1 MHETTVQSRILP
13 LLYAAP
19 LKTELWQEALTEICA
34 LLDVHKAVLL
44 DHRTHLTLSY
54 KGECLRE
61 GGRLYAEHFWA
72 QDEWTKRFQ
81 SRRIPTRVV
90 TGEEVWT
97 ERELRS
103 SSFYNEF
110 LIKMD
115 ICQVAAVMTRGD
127 GEFETFGFYRGP
139 TEPPF
144 ENRHLDLLKMLT
156 PHVEIALNT
165 RRRLRELQS
174 RVDALDETL
183 ERIQGAIV
191 VLNHRARVLFA
202 NPAAQRILNK
212 NDGLIVSNGSLA
224 CSDSTRSSELQ
235 ALIRWASAGAEG
247 RIHSRG
253 RAVAVPRRTGHP
265 LQILAV
271 PLVKRH
277 IEGPSNACVLLSVS
291 DPDARLMLPAEHLR
305 DFFGLTRAESI
316 LCTRLLKGCS
326 LKEAA
331 EELGVGKETVRT
343 QLKAVLLK
351 TGCKNQ
357 PDLIRRL
364 LNIVPIAS

>member
-1 MHETTVQSRILP
+1 MHETTVQTRILP
-13 LLYAAP
+13 PLYAAP

-44 DHRTHLTLSY
+44 EHRTHLTLSY
-54 KGECLRE
+54 KGECLSE
-61 GGRLYAEHFWA
+61 GGRLYAEHFWR

-81 SRRIPTRVV
+81 NRLISSRVV
-90 TGEEVWT
+90 NGEEVWA

-115 ICQVAAVMTRGD
+115 ICQVSAVMIRGGD
-127 GEFETFGFYRGP
+127 GEFETFGIYRGP

-144 ENRHLDLLKMLT
+144 ENRHLDLLKMLA
-156 PHVEIALNT
+156 PHVEIALST
-165 RRRLRELQS
+165 RRRLGELQS
-174 RVDALDETL
+174 RVDALDESL

-191 VLNHRARVLFA
+191 VLNHRGKILFA

-212 NDGLIVSNGSLA
+212 NDGLIISNGSLV
-224 CSDSTRSSELQ
+224 CSDSARSSELQ

-247 RIHSRG
+247 RFHSRG
-253 RAVAVPRRTGHP
+253 RAVAVPRGTGHP

-277 IEGPSNACVLLSVS
+277 IESPSNACVLLSVS
-291 DPDARLMLPAEHLR
+291 DPDARRVLPSEQLR
-305 DFFGLTRAESI
+305 ELFGLTRAESI
-316 LCTRLLKGCS
+316 LCTRLVRGCT

-331 EELGVGKETVRT
+331 EELGVCKETVRT

-351 TGCKNQ
+351 AGCRNQ

-364 LNIVPIAS
+364 LNLIPIA